1 MNNGESPYPTHI
13 IDDEGEFHLVSMMDD
28 LELVGMYLVSTMDD
42 LVFVSMFL
50 ISTMDD
56 LEIVYVSTK
65 QIMTPV

>member
-13 IDDEGEFHLVSMMDD
+13 IDDGEFHLVSMMDD
-28 LELVGMYLVSTMDD
+28 LELVSMYLVSTMDD
-42 LVFVSMFL
+42 LVFVSMFI

-56 LEIVYVSTK
+56 LEIIYVSTK